1 MGGRDITPGLIL
13 DALRKD
19 TCLDLRRVSARLG
32 VDASSADLSRTLNEL
47 RRRGQIRHVGGKGR
61 RTMFILATFED

>member
-1 MGGRDITPGLIL
+1 MHLLVL

-32 VDASSADLSRTLNEL
+32 VNANNVDLSRTLDEL
-47 RRRGQIRHVGGKGR
+47 RRCGQITHVGGKGLR
-61 RTMFILATFED
+61 AMFILTTFED